1 MKKYIDEISGER
13 IVEVE
18 DLGFLKDREHHYGWF
33 RRHFYHF
40 QMHLLIRWADRFI
53 AADDTVAADLVRYYF
68 VPKEK
73 ISIRNH

>member
-18 DLGFLKDREHHYGWF
+18 DLSFLKDRNHHYGWF
-33 RRHFYHF
+33 RRHFHHF
-40 QMHLLIRWADRFI
+40 RMHCAIRWADRFI
-53 AADDTVAADLVRYYF
+53 AADDTVATDLVRYYF